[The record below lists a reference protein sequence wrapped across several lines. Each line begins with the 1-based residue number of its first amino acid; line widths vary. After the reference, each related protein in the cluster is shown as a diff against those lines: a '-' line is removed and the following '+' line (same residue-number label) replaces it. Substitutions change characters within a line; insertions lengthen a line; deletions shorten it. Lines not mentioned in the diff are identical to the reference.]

1 MAKKKASTGKDDA
14 RVEVLLQER
23 PEGLVAHV
31 FYDRRAKLN
40 TLSTQGMTLLI
51 ATMKKLAKNP
61 KLRCVV
67 FSGAGG
73 KAFIGGANIAEMA
86 TLSPAGGKKFITLV
100 HGVCKAMREMPVP
113 VIARIQGYCLGA
125 GPEVAAGCDLR
136 VCTPV
141 SVFGMPEVRVG
152 VPSVVEAAILPRLI
166 GWGRTSEFLMVAEN
180 IDAKTA
186 YEWRLVEK
194 VVPDEEIDAAVEQ
207 WVSAILKA
215 TPKAMRAQKALMRK
229 WENLTTDQAV
239 KAGIAAF
246 ASSLKTGEARERMG
260 EFMSRKR

>member
-1 MAKKKASTGKDDA
+1 MAKRKASAPAGDA
-14 RVEVLLQER
+14 RVEVVLQER

-51 ATMKKLAKNP
+51 AEMKKLAKNP
-61 KLRCVV
+61 KVRCVV

-86 TLSPAGGKKFITLV
+86 VMNPAQGKKFITLV
-100 HGVCKAMREMPVP
+100 HGVCKAMRDMPVP

-125 GPEVAAGCDLR
+125 GPEVAAGCDMR
-136 VCTPV
+136 VCTPG
-141 SVFGMPEVRVG
+141 SMFGMPEVRVG

-180 IDAKTA
+180 IDGKTA
-186 YEWRLVEK
+186 YEWGLVERLA
-194 VVPDEEIDAAVEQ
+194 PDDRIDAVVEE
-207 WVSAILKA
+207 WVSGILKA
-215 TPKAMRAQKALMRK
+215 SPKAMRAQKALMRK

-246 ASSLKTGEARERMG
+246 ANSLKTGEARERMG